1 MCVLRPELSILSLAL
16 GLLSRCCC
24 LFSHYLKISVHCLC
38 LPASASASAAAAAAA
53 VVVLPLPLP
62 LPQPLPACRHIN
74 MHIVK
79 RRPFLAQSSSSSA
92 SASPS
97 PVTCLESVTL
107 ELTLAHTH
115 THYTGTARSEESV
128 FGLVCLFPALCS
140 VVIAYMAVLCIAFDL
155 DVKTFRLYS
164 ILKHLCI

>member
-1 MCVLRPELSILSLAL
+1 MLRPELSILSLAL

-38 LPASASASAAAAAAA
+38 LPASASASAAAVAAAA
-53 VVVLPLPLP
+53 AALVLPLP

-79 RRPFLAQSSSSSA
+79 RRPFLAQSSS
-92 SASPS
+92 ASPS

-107 ELTLAHTH
+107 ELTLAYTNTCTHTH
-115 THYTGTARSEESV
+115 TLKSHTLHAVRNL
-128 FGLVCLFPALCS
+128 FLGLFCLFPALCS
-140 VVIAYMAVLCIAFDL
+140 VVIAYKAVLCIAFDL
-155 DVKTFRLYS
+155 DAETFRLY
-164 ILKHLCI
+164 I

>member
-1 MCVLRPELSILSLAL
+1 MCVWEYACVVLRPELSILSQAL

-38 LPASASASAAAAAAA
+38 LPASASASAAAVAAAA
-53 VVVLPLPLP
+53 VALVLP

-79 RRPFLAQSSSSSA
+79 RRPFLAQSSS
-92 SASPS
+92 ASPS

-107 ELTLAHTH
+107 ELTLAYTNTCTH
-115 THYTGTARSEESV
+115 TLTQLTHTARSEESV
-128 FGLVCLFPALCS
+128 FGLVLPFPSSLFCSNCL
-140 VVIAYMAVLCIAFDL
+140 
-155 DVKTFRLYS
+155 
-164 ILKHLCI
+164 

>member
-1 MCVLRPELSILSLAL
+1 MLRPELSILSLAL

-38 LPASASASAAAAAAA
+38 LPASASASAAAVVAAAA
-53 VVVLPLPLP
+53 AALVLPLPQP
-62 LPQPLPACRHIN
+62 LPLPACRHIN

-79 RRPFLAQSSSSSA
+79 RRPFLAQSSSA

-107 ELTLAHTH
+107 ELTLAYTNTCKHAHTLNSH
-115 THYTGTARSEESV
+115 TLHAVRNL
-128 FGLVCLFPALCS
+128 FLGLFCLFPALCS
-140 VVIAYMAVLCIAFDL
+140 VVIAYKAVLCIAFDL
-155 DVKTFRLYS
+155 DAETFQLYT
-164 ILKHLCI
+164 